1 MSLQVSECN
10 NCNGR
15 KNTWRLGGNV
25 DPRFTSI
32 RQQSTTSDHIR
43 EYLRGTMEYVHNT
56 VQNSILYGIQRGIK
70 MRGVCDLM
78 RHVHKSTLYKG
89 IENMCVY
96 SKGISST
103 SAPHR
108 TYYIIP
114 YFRAN
119 VQCFRRIYEASVYA
133 YWPLYTRGNACRGGG
148 GLVHA
153 CSSI

>member
-1 MSLQVSECN
+1 MSLQVSKCN

-70 MRGVCDLM
+70 MRGECDLM
-78 RHVHKSTLYKG
+78 EYSSSLHNST
-89 IENMCVY
+89 
-96 SKGISST
+96 T